1 VPPSAAIITAALS
14 APNGLLI
21 VKFQLPS
28 AGDELGLAAQDESTV
43 NSVNKIKVGKKCLF
57 IGFST
62 VS

>member
-1 VPPSAAIITAALS
+1 MALS
-14 APNGLLI
+14 APNWLLI

-28 AGDELGLAAQDESTV
+28 AGDEVGLAAQDESTV